1 MKYARRNFSTSR
13 STPAGS
19 RRGVA
24 GLLGWIKT
32 AHPAAYVKL
41 QSSRPDLVKVGTQ
54 LDGLG
59 DAASPS
65 LVDKVAGTA
74 TQIANAVLPFLQL
87 NAQRKLL
94 NTQVKRAAQGLP
106 PLETSNLTLPASRVE
121 FDAGPGVSSWVK
133 YGAIGVGVLGLLF
146 VLSRRR

>member
-1 MKYARRNFSTSR
+1 MKYAKRNFSSTR
-13 STPAGS
+13 RTPAGS

-32 AHPAAYVKL
+32 AHPAAFAKL
-41 QSSRPDLVKVGTQ
+41 QASRPDLVKTGAQ

-65 LVDKVAGTA
+65 VVDKVANTA
-74 TQIANAVLPFLQL
+74 SQIANAVLPFLQL

-94 NTQVKRAAQGLP
+94 NTQVKRASQGLP
-106 PLETSNLTLPASRVE
+106 PLEVSNLQLPAARVE
-121 FDAGPGVSSWVK
+121 FDAGAGLSRWVK
-133 YGAIGVGVLGLLF
+133 YGAIAAAVLGVGYLLT
-146 VLSRRR
+146 RRR